1 MFKLPDIPLSI
12 FSKMSQLSAAHGAI
26 NLSQGFPDFDVDPML
41 IDIIKETASK
51 KVHQYCPMSGLPELL
66 QETAKLID
74 NTYGRKLNHNKEILI
89 TAGATQ
95 GIFTSIQALIEPG
108 DEVLILDPSY
118 DCYCMPITLSQ
129 GIPVRIPLNK
139 EFLPDWGLIQK
150 KTTNKTKLIIT
161 NNPHNPSGRSWTES
175 DMLELSN
182 LLNSWKQLYHLSDE
196 VYEHITFENT
206 HLSANLY
213 PELHSKTI
221 IVSSFGKTFHIT
233 GWKVGY
239 VVAPEAIM
247 NEIKKVHQY
256 LVFTVNSIS
265 QYVLA
270 QYLKSQDVKK
280 LGPFYQKKRDLF
292 RSGLK
297 ESRFDLLPCEG
308 TYFQLASFDKISAL
322 DDTSF
327 CEDLVTKFKLAAIPV
342 SVFSAHKEEKK
353 VVRFC
358 FAKEDET
365 LINATKILCEI

>member
-26 NLSQGFPDFDVDPML
+26 NLSQGFPDFDVDPKL

-182 LLNSWKQLYHLSDE
+182 LLY
-196 VYEHITFENT
+196 Y
-206 HLSANLY
+206 
-213 PELHSKTI
+213 
-221 IVSSFGKTFHIT
+221 
-233 GWKVGY
+233 
-239 VVAPEAIM
+239 
-247 NEIKKVHQY
+247 
-256 LVFTVNSIS
+256 
-265 QYVLA
+265 
-270 QYLKSQDVKK
+270 
-280 LGPFYQKKRDLF
+280 
-292 RSGLK
+292 
-297 ESRFDLLPCEG
+297 
-308 TYFQLASFDKISAL
+308 
-322 DDTSF
+322 
-327 CEDLVTKFKLAAIPV
+327 
-342 SVFSAHKEEKK
+342 
-353 VVRFC
+353 
-358 FAKEDET
+358 
-365 LINATKILCEI
+365 